1 MTIPRLT
8 PPDPFVPTPLPP
20 LNPGDRVRFVAR
32 SGRGLSSMEEGT
44 VAAQVEGGYLVIP
57 DLADNGVWARE
68 ELIHID
74 GDSTPIALSTSGAMR
89 LFCRKFEVPEDLQ
102 HYLNVPVCIERL
114 LEDGDIFHTD
124 QFGVY
129 RAKE

>member
-1 MTIPRLT
+1 MATS
-8 PPDPFVPTPLPP
+8 PLPP
-20 LNPGDRVRFVAR
+20 LSPGARVRFVSSYAP
-32 SGRGLSSMEEGT
+32 GLEEGT
-44 VAAQVEGGYLVIP
+44 VVDQVEGGYLVIH
-57 DLADNGVWARE
+57 DLGDNGVWARD

-74 GDSTPIALSTSGAMR
+74 GDSIPITMSTSGAMR

-102 HYLNVPVCIERL
+102 GYLDEAACIERL

>member
-8 PPDPFVPTPLPP
+8 PPDAILAAPRSLS
-20 LNPGDRVRFVAR
+20 PGDSVPVTM
-32 SGRGLSSMEEGT
+32 G
-44 VAAQVEGGYLVIP
+44 
-57 DLADNGVWARE
+57 
-68 ELIHID
+68 
-74 GDSTPIALSTSGAMR
+74 TSGAMR

-114 LEDGDIFHTD
+114 IEDGDIFHTD

-129 RAKE
+129 RAKD

>member
-1 MTIPRLT
+1 MTT
-8 PPDPFVPTPLPP
+8 PHLPP
-20 LNPGDRVRFVAR
+20 LSPGDRVRFV
-32 SGRGLSSMEEGT
+32 SSYVRGLSQMEEGT

-57 DLADNGVWARE
+57 DLANNGVWARD

-74 GDSTPIALSTSGAMR
+74 GDSIPITMSTSGAMR
-89 LFCRKFEVPEDLQ
+89 FFCRKFEVPEDLQ
-102 HYLNVPVCIERL
+102 GYLSVPLCIEHL
-114 LEDGDIFHTD
+114 IADGDIFHTD

>member
-1 MTIPRLT
+1 
-8 PPDPFVPTPLPP
+8 VPL
-20 LNPGDRVRFVAR
+20 G
-32 SGRGLSSMEEGT
+32 EGI
-44 VAAQVEGGYLVIP
+44 VDKEVDGGYLIEYGNPTTWDVWSRE
-57 DLADNGVWARE
+57 DLV
-68 ELIHID
+68 LCD
-74 GDSTPIALSTSGAMR
+74 GDSIPVTMGASGAMR

-102 HYLNVPVCIERL
+102 GYLNVPVCIERL